1 MAHILMPQIDLA
13 ALDTRTLYTQ
23 CFEIFKKD
31 VIQEGFS
38 IELETRIL
46 EILKALQDLYS
57 NRDDITD
64 ILAYA
69 PKDSES
75 VEHIIVNSMFDLA
88 NDALNQWDQIQQTK
102 IAEQP
107 ASNVTIA
114 IDTLEST
121 EEDDYERISIQ
132 EATDILFSRVYK
144 KVSRQRHNISNIELK
159 VLFIQFYFANSQDRL
174 AILSE
179 LTDPQ
184 EKYDF
189 IIAAKDVMK
198 KFLDINPT
206 LTRSEVDDLHKNNS
220 VNERK
225 KKNGGGSGHAMN
237 HLKVPNLDDPTSS
250 HSFKLYMTAQS
261 SSTNEKIYLSK
272 VLINFAKKVK
282 ELHNITTSLPCST
295 LEHPSTTS
303 KASSSCTNIKDLN
316 LMVITF
322 LENIMKKY
330 KFNKFKK

>member
-1 MAHILMPQIDLA
+1 
-13 ALDTRTLYTQ
+13 
-23 CFEIFKKD
+23 
-31 VIQEGFS
+31 
-38 IELETRIL
+38 
-46 EILKALQDLYS
+46 
-57 NRDDITD
+57 
-64 ILAYA
+64 
-69 PKDSES
+69 
-75 VEHIIVNSMFDLA
+75 MFDLA
-88 NDALNQWDQIQQTK
+88 NDAFNQWDQIQQTK

-107 ASNVTIA
+107 ASNITIA

-121 EEDDYERISIQ
+121 EEDDYERISVQ

-189 IIAAKDVMK
+189 IISAWDVMK

-206 LTRSEVDDLHKNNS
+206 LTRSAVDDLHKNNS

-237 HLKVPNLDDPTSS
+237 HLQVPNLDDPTSS

-303 KASSSCTNIKDLN
+303 EASSSCTNIKDLN

>member
-1 MAHILMPQIDLA
+1 MAHILMPQVDLES
-13 ALDTRTLYTQ
+13 LDTRTLYTQ

-64 ILAYA
+64 ILPYA

-88 NDALNQWDQIQQTK
+88 NDAFNQWDQIQQTN

-121 EEDDYERISIQ
+121 EEDDYERISTQ
-132 EATDILFSRVYK
+132 KATNILFSRVYK

-159 VLFIQFYFANSQDRL
+159 VLFIQFYFANSQDRF

-184 EKYDF
+184 EKHDF
-189 IIAAKDVMK
+189 IIAAWDVMK
-198 KFLDINPT
+198 KFLKINPNLT
-206 LTRSEVDDLHKNNS
+206 LSQVQSLYQVTGAREV
-220 VNERK
+220 
-225 KKNGGGSGHAMN
+225 KKNGGGGSDHTLYE
-237 HLKVPNLDDPTSS
+237 LKVPSTEDPTSL
-250 HSFKLYMTAQS
+250 HSFKLTLIADS
-261 SSTNEKIYLSK
+261 SADGGKIFLASVFK
-272 VLINFAKKVK
+272 DFAKRVTFLQK
-282 ELHNITTSLPCST
+282 ITANVDQDHLDSVYTKSNKKPYI
-295 LEHPSTTS
+295 
-303 KASSSCTNIKDLN
+303 TNVKDLN
-316 LMVITF
+316 RIIIAF
-322 LENIMKKY
+322 LEHVMIEY
-330 KFNKFKK
+330 KFNTFKQ